1 MAGPKKENAP
11 DPNAIN
17 VPPYTQQLIRDII
30 EALSHYADDL
40 HHLAEANAYLMP
52 CVIGLL
58 TGLITALF
66 AYQFGVDGQRGLEL
80 LDWILTLPWLEKR
93 GDW

>member
-40 HHLAEANAYLMP
+40 HHLAEANSYLMP

-66 AYQFGVDGQRGLEL
+66 AYKFGVDGQRASEL
-80 LDWILTLPWLEKR
+80 LDWIFTLPWLEKR